1 MICRRA
7 FVGGLAAALWA
18 GASPALAQQKPAGAR
33 PYRVGVLI
41 TAFGPNPPVVLGL
54 KAGLAELGLH
64 DGREVLFEI
73 AHTRGQLDT
82 LPAGVAGLVNAKV
95 DVIFAGIES
104 PARAAMNATRAIP
117 IVFAQIGDPVAAGI
131 VKSIA
136 QPGSNVTGVS
146 GLTTDLA
153 PKRLEALKSCA
164 PAVKRVWAVHAHD
177 DLSSAASA
185 RKAREAG
192 AALRLEILDRPVRSH
207 EEAVSILKTV
217 PRTDGVLAPTAPS
230 LDITARVLDLAPFV
244 PGVFD
249 TPYWVK
255 GGGLVAYGVDHEVQG
270 RQAARLV
277 ARILRGARPEDL
289 PVENST
295 KFELAINLKTA
306 KQLGLAIPQ
315 SLLLRADQVIQ

>member
-1 MICRRA
+1 
-7 FVGGLAAALWA
+7 VEY
-18 GASPALAQQKPAGAR
+18 Q
-33 PYRVGVLI
+33 
-41 TAFGPNPPVVLGL
+41 PPL
-54 KAGLAELGLH
+54 
-64 DGREVLFEI
+64 DREVLALE
-73 AHTRGQLDT
+73 R
-82 LPAGVAGLVNAKV
+82 
-95 DVIFAGIES
+95 
-104 PARAAMNATRAIP
+104 RRRP
-117 IVFAQIGDPVAAGI
+117 IGMID
-131 VKSIA
+131 S
-136 QPGSNVTGVS
+136 
-146 GLTTDLA
+146 DLENRMM
-153 PKRLEALKSCA
+153 PEVPIRLEL
-164 PAVKRVWAVHAHD
+164 
-177 DLSSAASA
+177 
-185 RKAREAG
+185 
-192 AALRLEILDRPVRSH
+192 LDRPVRSH

>member
-1 MICRRA
+1 MDRRA
-7 FVGGLAAALWA
+7 FVGGLAAAL
-18 GASPALAQQKPAGAR
+18 GCGVSRGHAQQKPAGAR
-33 PYRVGVLI
+33 PYRVGVLT
-41 TAFGPNPPVVLGL
+41 TAFGPNPPVVLGV

-64 DGREVLFEI
+64 EGREVFFEI
-73 AHTRGQLDT
+73 VHTRGQLDT

-104 PARAAMNATRAIP
+104 PTRAAMKATSTIP

-153 PKRLEALKSCA
+153 PKRLEVLKSCA
-164 PAVKRVWAVHAHD
+164 PSLKRVWAVYAHD

-185 RKAREAG
+185 RKSREA
-192 AALRLEILDRPVRSH
+192 APALRLEILDRPVRSH

-217 PRTDGVLAPTAPS
+217 ARTDGLLAPTAPS

-315 SLLLRADQVIQ
+315 SLLLRTDQVIQ